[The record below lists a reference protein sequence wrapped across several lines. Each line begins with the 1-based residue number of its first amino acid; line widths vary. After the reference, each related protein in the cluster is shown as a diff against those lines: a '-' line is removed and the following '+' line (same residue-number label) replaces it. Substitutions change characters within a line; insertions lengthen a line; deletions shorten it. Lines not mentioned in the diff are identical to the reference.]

1 MGSVEDQNK
10 ALARRYYGDIMNG
23 GRLDVIDELTTP
35 DFFFSIPTHP
45 HPFHG
50 PQGLK
55 DEVTMLH
62 GAFPDVHIEVELLL
76 AEGDQVVGHWTGTG
90 THTGGPL
97 PTKAGD
103 IPPSGRSFRIDGMTW
118 LRMKDGKIV
127 ESLANEDT
135 LGLLMQLGVIPTPNG
150 VPPQTTPQENR
161 AIVARYFDEVM
172 NEGDFSVIDQIIAP
186 NFAFRI
192 PTLPEPIRGP
202 DGFRA
207 FVTGLR
213 DAFPDI
219 HFTVERE
226 VADGD
231 KVACRWTITAT
242 HKGTFLGV
250 PPTGNHVTDQGI
262 DIFTIGNSKI
272 VEIFVNENDFGLMQQ
287 LGAIPS

>member
-1 MGSVEDQNK
+1 
-10 ALARRYYGDIMNG
+10 
-23 GRLDVIDELTTP
+23 
-35 DFFFSIPTHP
+35 
-45 HPFHG
+45 
-50 PQGLK
+50 
-55 DEVTMLH
+55 
-62 GAFPDVHIEVELLL
+62 
-76 AEGDQVVGHWTGTG
+76 
-90 THTGGPL
+90 
-97 PTKAGD
+97 
-103 IPPSGRSFRIDGMTW
+103 MTW

-135 LGLLMQLGVIPTPNG
+135 LGLLMQLGVIPVPG
-150 VPPQTTPQENR
+150 GPPPQTTVDENR
-161 AIVARYFDEVM
+161 AIVARYFNEVM
-172 NEGDFSVIDQIIAP
+172 NEGDLGVVDEVFAP

-192 PTLPEPIRGP
+192 PTLPEPVRGP

-226 VADGD
+226 VAEGN

-250 PPTGNHVTDQGI
+250 PPSGNAIADQGI
-262 DIFTIGNSKI
+262 DIFTIGNGKI
-272 VEIFVNENDFGLMQQ
+272 VEMFVNENDFGLMQQ